1 MRDLEQTAAA
11 AGILILE
18 GELPGSERGR
28 WYASKKV
35 IVLQSGMSATRT
47 RCALC
52 HELGHAFLGHD
63 MSTLDPVIRARQER
77 QADEYAAERL
87 ITAESYARAETLHG
101 AYLPSIA
108 NELNVTL
115 AIAETWR
122 ELWIRKRQNGI
133 RSTTPVR
140 KMASQVRRQ
149 LRQTPNSRHMAQRED
164 GTRQGAS
171 R

>member
-1 MRDLEQTAAA
+1 MRDLEQMVAS

-18 GELPGSERGR
+18 GELPGGERGR
-28 WYASKKV
+28 WYADKRV
-35 IVLQSGMSATRT
+35 IVLQSGMSITRT

-77 QADEYAAERL
+77 QADEFAAERL
-87 ITAESYARAETLHG
+87 ITAESYARAEAIHG

-115 AIAETWR
+115 AMAEAWR
-122 ELWIRKRQNGI
+122 ELWIRKGQNGV
-133 RSTTPVR
+133 RSTTTFREMASPVR
-140 KMASQVRRQ
+140 
-149 LRQTPNSRHMAQRED
+149 
-164 GTRQGAS
+164 
-171 R
+171 